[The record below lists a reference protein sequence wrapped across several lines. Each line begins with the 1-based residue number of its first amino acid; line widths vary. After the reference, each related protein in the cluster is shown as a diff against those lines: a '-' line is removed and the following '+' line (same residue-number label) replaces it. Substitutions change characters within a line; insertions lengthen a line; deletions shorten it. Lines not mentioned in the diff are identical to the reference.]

1 MKKQFI
7 ELVWSIF
14 VMANVMLVISII
26 FAFFDVI
33 AEAFFV
39 YE

>member
-14 VMANVMLVISII
+14 VMANVMLVIFII
-26 FAFFDVI
+26 FAFLDGLV
-33 AEAFFV
+33 EAFF
-39 YE
+39 